1 MKHVD
6 RATYD
11 AYHNC
16 DNEELHQAFDPSKNL
31 PESMVDLLE
40 ARYGAEVADMC
51 KNERSVILP
60 QFRDK
65 GYERIE
71 FTSYDVKDEVL
82 DGIEYK
88 KINASYERSNVLSE
102 VEWNI
107 LSNVMGDIALSYT
120 EQRQKHRR
128 ELRVYHELHDMNR
141 DNCDNFFYE
150 ILNIMKERL
159 KESHTKKV
167 TVLETMFDEML
178 QRYDATCHRLSHLI
192 QGLLDVNAKI
202 LEYGDSSHQRAE
214 SDLHK
219 SLLLK
224 LKVWYRSV
232 PKEQETALSD
242 EWSSFVKQLA
252 FVGTRHDHKIDDMYK
267 PAMLELHALLQL
279 AVDLEAEHEST
290 VSLPVHPP
298 VYFTVDFS
306 GISDE
311 PSQQDADQAMVT
323 ELQSSSHETDTDL
336 KSDGTEQLFKITGAS
351 GKTYTFTNEG
361 PLPRPPSSERGRP
374 GIRESRRG
382 FSGGRRRPE
391 GQKWNQPL
399 SYYSSSDSSRGGG

>member
-1 MKHVD
+1 
-6 RATYD
+6 
-11 AYHNC
+11 
-16 DNEELHQAFDPSKNL
+16 
-31 PESMVDLLE
+31 
-40 ARYGAEVADMC
+40 
-51 KNERSVILP
+51 
-60 QFRDK
+60 
-65 GYERIE
+65 
-71 FTSYDVKDEVL
+71 
-82 DGIEYK
+82 
-88 KINASYERSNVLSE
+88 
-102 VEWNI
+102 
-107 LSNVMGDIALSYT
+107 
-120 EQRQKHRR
+120 
-128 ELRVYHELHDMNR
+128 MNR

-167 TVLETMFDEML
+167 TILETMFDEML

-267 PAMLELHALLQL
+267 PAMLELHAMLQL

-306 GISDE
+306 GISD
-311 PSQQDADQAMVT
+311 
-323 ELQSSSHETDTDL
+323 
-336 KSDGTEQLFKITGAS
+336 
-351 GKTYTFTNEG
+351 
-361 PLPRPPSSERGRP
+361 
-374 GIRESRRG
+374 
-382 FSGGRRRPE
+382 
-391 GQKWNQPL
+391 
-399 SYYSSSDSSRGGG
+399 